1 MAAPKSILTLSLGT
15 QTIGLAEFKIG
26 QNGAV
31 VLSSYQTRELLAD
44 PGADSTRIAQANLLL
59 KELVQS
65 LKLRGTRINYAVS
78 SQSVFTRFVK
88 LPSVG
93 EEQVDQIVTF
103 EAQQNVP
110 YPINEVVWDYQL
122 VDSGDP
128 AQVEVVIVAVKADL
142 LDDIN
147 DAVESSGLKTTIV
160 DVAPMAVYNAFRYN
174 YSDIGG
180 CSLII
185 DIGSRSTNLIFIEP
199 HKVFSRSIPNG
210 GSAITQAIAKDFGE
224 PFGVAE
230 ERKKRDGFVSL
241 GGAYAEPEDPDVA
254 RVSKMIRN
262 TMTRLHAE
270 IARSISFYRSQQGGT
285 QPERIFLCGGSATL
299 PYMREFFT
307 EKLQLPV
314 EFFNPL
320 RNVAVTGGISA
331 EEISR
336 SAHRLGE
343 LVGLALR
350 GTSEC
355 PMEMNL
361 RPKKVV
367 RRHEL
372 AKRRPYII
380 LAGVAVLALIAGW
393 WQYLDHATT
402 VITEAAE
409 KVSQQSVPLQNLEKK
424 MKAASD
430 AIKAEQ
436 ETVAPLL
443 TAVDDRSY
451 WVRVIDDINVRLP
464 KEYVWV
470 TSFAPV
476 AAERKGGPGNTL
488 APGPKPPG
496 PAKPN
501 QPGGGPGGPGG
512 QRTAAGATIL
522 LLKGLYLWNP
532 RQAAVVDDFLAKLKA
547 SDLYDVDEKDMKRSV
562 PNESEWAYEF
572 EIPLVLKNPIKLSP
586 TDLGTSEK

>member
-1 MAAPKSILTLSLGT
+1 MAAPTRILTLSLGT

-26 QNGAV
+26 QTGGV
-31 VLSSYQTRELLAD
+31 VLSSYHTRELLAD
-44 PGADSTRIAQANLLL
+44 PAADSTRIAQANLLL
-59 KELVQS
+59 KEMVQA
-65 LKLRGTRINYAVS
+65 LKLRGSKISYAVS

-147 DAVESSGLKTTIV
+147 DAVETSGLKTTIV

-174 YSDIGG
+174 YSDLGG

-230 ERKKRDGFVSL
+230 ERKKQDGFVSL

-285 QPERIFLCGGSATL
+285 QPERIFLCGGSTTL

-320 RNVAVTGGISA
+320 RNVPVTGGISA

-372 AKRRPYII
+372 ARRRPFII
-380 LAGVAVLALIAGW
+380 LAGVATLALLAGW
-393 WQYLDHATT
+393 WQYLDHGAT
-402 VITEAAE
+402 VISDAAE
-409 KVSQQSVPLQNLEKK
+409 KVSQQSIPLKNFETK
-424 MKAASD
+424 MNKARD
-430 AIKAEQ
+430 DIKAQ
-436 ETVAPLL
+436 QDTVAPLL

-451 WVRVIDDINVRLP
+451 WVRIIDDINGRLP

-470 TSFAPV
+470 TSFGPTAEGKG
-476 AAERKGGPGNTL
+476 AAGG
-488 APGPKPPG
+488 ARPPG
-496 PAKPN
+496 PPGPQRPN
-501 QPGGGPGGPGG
+501 QPGGGQAAQAG
-512 QRTAAGATIL
+512 RTVL
-522 LLKGLYLWNP
+522 LLKGLYLWNS
-532 RQAAVVDDFLAKLKA
+532 RQALVFDDFVAKLKG
-547 SDLYDVDEKDMKRSV
+547 SDLYEVDEKNLKRSV
-562 PNESEWAYEF
+562 PNDTEWAYDF
-572 EIPLVLKNPIKLSP
+572 QIPLILKNPIKLSP
-586 TDLGTSEK
+586 AELATSDK

>member
-1 MAAPKSILTLSLGT
+1 MAAPTRILTLSLGT
-15 QTIGLAEFKIG
+15 QTIGLAEFNIG

-44 PGADSTRIAQANLLL
+44 PAADSTRIAQANLLL

-65 LKLRGTRINYAVS
+65 LKLRGSKISYAVS

-174 YSDIGG
+174 YSDLGG

-270 IARSISFYRSQQGGT
+270 IARSIQFYRAQQGGA
-285 QPERIFLCGGSATL
+285 QPERIFLCGGSTTL

-320 RNVAVTGGISA
+320 RNVAVAGGISA

-361 RPKKVV
+361 QPKKVV

-380 LAGVAVLALIAGW
+380 LAGIVVLALMAGW
-393 WQYLDHATT
+393 
-402 VITEAAE
+402 
-409 KVSQQSVPLQNLEKK
+409 
-424 MKAASD
+424 
-430 AIKAEQ
+430 
-436 ETVAPLL
+436 
-443 TAVDDRSY
+443 
-451 WVRVIDDINVRLP
+451 
-464 KEYVWV
+464 
-470 TSFAPV
+470 
-476 AAERKGGPGNTL
+476 
-488 APGPKPPG
+488 
-496 PAKPN
+496 
-501 QPGGGPGGPGG
+501 
-512 QRTAAGATIL
+512 
-522 LLKGLYLWNP
+522 
-532 RQAAVVDDFLAKLKA
+532 
-547 SDLYDVDEKDMKRSV
+547 
-562 PNESEWAYEF
+562 
-572 EIPLVLKNPIKLSP
+572 
-586 TDLGTSEK
+586 